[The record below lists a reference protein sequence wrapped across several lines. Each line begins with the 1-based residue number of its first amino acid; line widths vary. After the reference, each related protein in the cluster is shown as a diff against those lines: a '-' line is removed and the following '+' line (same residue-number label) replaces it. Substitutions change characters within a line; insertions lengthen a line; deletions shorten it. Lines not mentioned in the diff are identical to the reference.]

1 MLSNWQAATTHTK
14 PISKMLCY
22 YTNSTRKMQIIRV
35 ANSGDLNL
43 EKIVFHQQRILFEAT
58 AEGQLEVYT
67 SQAGEKRIAQI
78 IPCQNLQVERVDRQK
93 TAIETFTLQTN
104 KSA

>member
-1 MLSNWQAATTHTK
+1 MSSNWQAATINTK

-22 YTNSTRKMQIIRV
+22 YTNSTRQMQIIRV
-35 ANSGDLNL
+35 TNSEDLNL

-58 AEGQLEVYT
+58 AEGLLEIYT
-67 SQAGEKRIAQI
+67 SQAGKKRIAQI
-78 IPCQNLQVERVDRQK
+78 IPCQNLQVDRVDRQE
-93 TAIETFTLQTN
+93 TAIETFTLQKN